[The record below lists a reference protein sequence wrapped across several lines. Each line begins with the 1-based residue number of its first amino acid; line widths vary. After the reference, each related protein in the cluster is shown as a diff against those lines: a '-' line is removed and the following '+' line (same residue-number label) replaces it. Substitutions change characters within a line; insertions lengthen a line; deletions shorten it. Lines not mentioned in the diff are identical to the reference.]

1 MTSHVSCHDN
11 GPTTFGKDAPLQTL
25 KLSVTSWTPHAHPVT
40 PKPPSALRTRCVAE
54 FRAQAE
60 ELLVRHLAV
69 LDEVQADRSVVR

>member
-1 MTSHVSCHDN
+1 MTRHVSCHDN